1 MKVRVLGCYGSVF
14 SRQEKGVCTNYRSS
28 SFQINQTVLID
39 AGTISG
45 PLNIKE
51 MAKLRYIFISHAH
64 LDHTYSLPFLA
75 ENILGKIKHPIVI
88 LSTEKILES
97 LKTHIF
103 NDHIWPDFTAIPD
116 KLNPILR
123 FETIKVGVPV
133 QREGLKITA
142 VHVNHTVPAVG
153 FLVEDRQS
161 AFVYSGDTYKTDEIW
176 DRAACIKSLKA
187 AFIETTFP
195 NCFGELAFLSKHLTP
210 ELTYQE
216 FLKMNRKDISLY
228 LYHMKV
234 PYLDELKKDIR
245 RLKDKRVH
253 LLQDGMVLE
262 F

>member
-1 MKVRVLGCYGSVF
+1 MKVRVLGCYGSALF
-14 SRQEKGVCTNYRSS
+14 REEKGVCTHYNSS
-28 SFQINQTVLID
+28 CFQINETVLID
-39 AGTISG
+39 AGTGIGS
-45 PLNIKE
+45 LSIKA

-64 LDHTYSLPFLA
+64 LDHIYSLPFLA
-75 ENILGKIKHPIVI
+75 ENLFGKIKHPIVI
-88 LSTEKILES
+88 ISTEKILES

-103 NDHIWPDFTAIPD
+103 NNHIWPDFTAIPD
-116 KLNPILR
+116 RLNPILR
-123 FETIKVGVPV
+123 FETMKVGVPV
-133 QREGLKITA
+133 KREGLKITA

-153 FLVEDRQS
+153 FLVEDGQS

-176 DRAACIKSLKA
+176 DQASRLKSLKA

-195 NCFGELAFLSKHLTP
+195 NQFLELAFVSKHLTP

-234 PYLDELKKDIR
+234 PYLDALKKDIG
-245 RLKDKRVH
+245 RLKDNRVH
-253 LLQDGMVLE
+253 LLQDNLVLE